1 MASNQP
7 TGNVPLRAGQIPGAN
22 MPVMSNQPNV
32 PLTSTQPT
40 ANMPLRMGQ
49 RPSAFNVQQQQQQ
62 PPQLGM
68 QQGPAAG
75 ASVQHPQHMQSQ
87 PLQEPITAQPHTAAG
102 HQQPP
107 TDLVQHQT
115 PGHMQPQLGV
125 MKPTPNPSLQLLPAA
140 SRQHGLMTPMM
151 KGDKFR
157 FTTSDDNTLL
167 KQVQSTHLPDGR
179 VIEVKPLIHIV
190 EGIFKLADPSIGG
203 ISDLETRASIEALE
217 DKTYQTDS
225 LGMLEVLAYIIDRI
239 SCEITCKCSGGGD
252 AHVTALSI
260 LNMVTSYSWDAKLA
274 LALSAFAVTYGEF
287 WLVAQSY
294 TTNQLAKAVAIL
306 KQLPEILEHTH
317 VLKPQFDAIKNLVR
331 AMVDVSKCIVQFNEL
346 PSQYITAENDALYS
360 ASAHIPVAVYW
371 TIRSIL
377 ACASQLTGLTLLG
390 REHMVSTT
398 EAWELSSLAHKL
410 SNMHSHLLSLLHN
423 CHKYI
428 DEKKYLEALH
438 NLKTLFEM
446 SHIDN
451 MRILRAL
458 IYPKDDL
465 LPLVDGA
472 TKTRVNLEV
481 LRRKMVLLLISDLDI
496 SQEEVVILEQLY
508 SEARQH
514 QTRHESQYEVV
525 WLPIVDPN
533 MPWTDNKQK
542 QFQSLQPAMP
552 WYTVYHPS
560 LIDRAV
566 IQFIKEEWQ
575 FGKKPILVVLDPHGK
590 VVCPNALHM
599 MWIWGSLAYPFSTA
613 REEAL
618 WREETWRLELLVDGL
633 DPVILN
639 WMAEGR
645 YICLYGGEDM
655 DWIRKFTTATNA
667 VAKDAGIPL
676 GMVYVGKSNP
686 KDRVRRN
693 NDTIDSEKLSH
704 IWQDLTSIWYFWV
717 RLESMWYS
725 KVQLGR
731 NAETD
736 HVMQEIMRMLTYD
749 SSEGGWAV
757 FARGSAEMASAKGAI
772 FLTCMQEYN
781 TVWKDQVEPKGFMP
795 AMRDHLAQLH
805 TPHHCN
811 RLVLPGTA
819 GKIPERIICS
829 ECGRVMEKFLMY
841 RCCDE

>member
-7 TGNVPLRAGQIPGAN
+7 TGNVPLRAGQIPRATK
-22 MPVMSNQPNV
+22 PVKSNRPNV
-32 PLTSTQPT
+32 ILTSTQPT
-40 ANMPLRMGQ
+40 ANMPLR
-49 RPSAFNVQQQQQQ
+49 PSAFNVQQQQQQQ

-68 QQGPAAG
+68 QQGPAAS

-87 PLQEPITAQPHTAAG
+87 PLQEPTTARPHTAAG

-125 MKPTPNPSLQLLPAA
+125 TKPTPNPSLQLLPAA

-151 KGDKFR
+151 KGDSFR
-157 FTTSDDNTLL
+157 FTEPDDHTLL
-167 KQVQSTHLPDGR
+167 KQVQRTHLPDGR
-179 VIEVKPLIHIV
+179 AIEVKPLIHIV
-190 EGIFKLADPSIGG
+190 EGIFKLADPSIGA
-203 ISDLETRASIEALE
+203 ISDLETRASVEALE
-217 DKTYQTDS
+217 DKTYQTGS
-225 LGMLEVLAYIIDRI
+225 LGMLEVLAYVIDRI

-252 AHVTALSI
+252 AHVTAISI

-274 LALSAFAVTYGEF
+274 LALSAFAVTYGEI
-287 WLVAQSY
+287 V
-294 TTNQLAKAVAIL
+294 
-306 KQLPEILEHTH
+306 KQLSEILEHTH
-317 VLKPQFDAIKNLVR
+317 VLKPQSDAIKNLFR
-331 AMVDVSKCIVQFNEL
+331 AILDVSKCIVQFSEL
-346 PSQYITAENDALYS
+346 PSQYITAENEALSS

-377 ACASQLTGLTLLG
+377 ACASQLTGLTLFG

-398 EAWELSSLAHKL
+398 EAWELSSLAHEL
-410 SNMHSHLLSLLHN
+410 SNMHSHLLRLLHN

-428 DEKKYLEALH
+428 DEKKYPEPLH
-438 NLKTLFEM
+438 KILLSM

-451 MRILRAL
+451 RRSTRAL
-458 IYPKDDL
+458 SYPKDDL
-465 LPLVDGA
+465 LPLVNGA

-496 SQEEVVILEQLY
+496 SQEEVIILEQLY

-514 QTRHESQYEVV
+514 QTRHESLYEVV
-525 WLPIVDPN
+525 WLPIVDPD

-542 QFQSLQPAMP
+542 QFQSLQLAMP

-560 LIDRAV
+560 VIDRAV
-566 IQFIKEEWQ
+566 IPFIKEKWQ
-575 FGKKPILVVLDPHGK
+575 FGKKPILVVLDPYGK
-590 VVCPNALHM
+590 VLCQNALHM

-645 YICLYGGEDM
+645 YICLYGGEGM
-655 DWIRKFTTATNA
+655 DWIRKFTTATNG
-667 VAKDAGIPL
+667 VAKAAGIPL

-693 NDTIDSEKLSH
+693 NETIALENLSH

-731 NAETD
+731 TAETD

-781 TVWKDQVEPKGFMP
+781 TVWKDQVEPKGFLP

-805 TPHHCN
+805 TPRHCI

-819 GKIPERIICS
+819 DKIPERLICS
-829 ECGRVMEKFLMY
+829 ECGRVMEIFLMY